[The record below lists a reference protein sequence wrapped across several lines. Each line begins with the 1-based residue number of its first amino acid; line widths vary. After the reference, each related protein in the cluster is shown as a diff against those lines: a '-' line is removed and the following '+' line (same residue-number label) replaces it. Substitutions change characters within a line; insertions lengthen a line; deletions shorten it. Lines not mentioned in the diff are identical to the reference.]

1 MTERK
6 RDLKIY
12 LVRWPDLRAT
22 LVAAK
27 DERGLLAVL
36 GEDDDSGGA
45 TWSVYEG
52 PLSVDLRLPAVFHVR
67 EKDAGASPGH
77 DEIVV
82 DDVSDVEDGLILE
95 PARGARHVAMA
106 EEVMRTAFP
115 HLHDVLSSRNDE
127 LTEDGLRAAVR
138 KELQVS
144 KKPEGGRAAP
154 ARPTDSGGAT
164 ADQHKPVTK
173 RKDVVRP
180 GRRLA
185 AAPSKLGARVKP
197 IGNPNAKKP
206 KREPEPKPRSRGRRS
221 GHAST

>member
-1 MTERK
+1 M
-6 RDLKIY
+6 KIY

-138 KELQVS
+138 EELQVLA
-144 KKPEGGRAAP
+144 KAEWRRATPPRRMDPVGAGGDQP
-154 ARPTDSGGAT
+154 ARPATTRDDGVRRGGPRA
-164 ADQHKPVTK
+164 P
-173 RKDVVRP
+173 
-180 GRRLA
+180 
-185 AAPSKLGARVKP
+185 APSKLRGKVKP
-197 IGNPNAKKP
+197 LGKPNAKKP
-206 KREPEPKPRSRGRRS
+206 KREPEPKPRSRQRRS
-221 GHAST
+221 GNAGK